1 VGVGDA
7 TDNERKARITSN
19 EGLFR
24 AVNEKIENMNAAF
37 ATVVETFTVVCE
49 CGDNTCVDQIH
60 IPVEDYEG
68 ARMDPALFIV
78 VPGHEIPDVENI
90 VERTDDFVL
99 VKKNEGGIGE
109 KIAAATDPRE

>member
-1 VGVGDA
+1 LRPCGSWRRNRQRA
-7 TDNERKARITSN
+7 
-19 EGLFR
+19 EG
-24 AVNEKIENMNAAF
+24 
-37 ATVVETFTVVCE
+37 
-49 CGDNTCVDQIH
+49 
-60 IPVEDYEG
+60 P
-68 ARMDPALFIV
+68 DPALFIV